1 MKKFCLN
8 FCTACLLVIVFFS
21 CEEEALDNGIEP
33 IEAIQ
38 QEDPFSV
45 IIDDSKY
52 LTSNIEGY
60 VIAEKISLSAQS
72 SDSGTFLLSVHGVE
86 QREYNDDELTMQ
98 YVSPTG
104 ESYSNATAESGNAK
118 LRITKID
125 YLNNRIFGT
134 FSFIGTKTGSSTP
147 ETKTFSDGKFNNISI
162 SGNLLV
168 EP

>member
-1 MKKFCLN
+1 MKKFCFN
-8 FCTACLLVIVFFS
+8 FCTACLLAIVFFS
-21 CEEEALDNGIEP
+21 CEEEALDSGINP
-33 IEAIQ
+33 IESIQ

-52 LTSNIEGY
+52 LTSNIEAY
-60 VIAEKISLSAQS
+60 VIAGKISLSAQS
-72 SDSGTFLLSVHGVE
+72 SDLGTFLLSIDGVE
-86 QREYNDDELTMQ
+86 RREYKDDELTMQ

-104 ESYSNATAESGNAK
+104 ESYSNATAESGNAE
-118 LRITKID
+118 LTITKID

-134 FSFIGTKTGSSTP
+134 FSFIGTKAGSSTQ
-147 ETKTFSDGKFNNISI
+147 ETKTFSNGKFNNITI